1 LRFTSF
7 AVVSLREDLHLQ
19 DRAHAGR
26 TTKTPAV
33 ILRRRVQLK
42 MQLRT

>member
-7 AVVSLREDLHLQ
+7 AVVSLRKDFHLQ

-26 TTKTPAV
+26 TTKSPIVLTMG
-33 ILRRRVQLK
+33 L
-42 MQLRT
+42 